1 MTAQTYWA
9 VFEGVAVTAA
19 QDFFEITAPADS
31 AIEIHEVK
39 ITQTSDVGDAAEE
52 MLSTVIQTG
61 ATTSGSGGSSVTPS
75 TNLGGAA
82 AGAAVEANN
91 TTEASAGTI
100 LNRYRE
106 SWNIRAGLHY
116 LPLPEDRIVLSP
128 SARLTVTLIT
138 VPADSLTMDGTIVF
152 SEIGG

>member
-1 MTAQTYWA
+1 MTAQTYWV
-9 VFEGVAVTAA
+9 VFEQIAVTAV

-31 AIEIHEVK
+31 AVELHEVK
-39 ITQTSDVGDAAEE
+39 LSQTTDVGDSAEE

-61 ATTSGSGGSSVTPS
+61 ATTSGSGGAAATPS

-82 AGAAVEANN
+82 AGTAAEVNN

-100 LNRYRE
+100 LNRYRD
-106 SWNIRAGLHY
+106 SWNIRAGWHY
-116 LPLPEDRIVLSP
+116 LPLPEDRIILSP

-138 VPADSLTMDGTIVF
+138 TPGDSLTMDGTLVF